1 MELEKWFKD
10 NKKGVKKYMM
20 GKKQWYSSKKHFNT
34 EMSYEQYKK
43 TCKPKIGK
51 VFGKA
56 KRVKGVLDY

>member
-10 NKKGVKKYMM
+10 NKKGVKYMDYGQTISNVAM
-20 GKKQWYSSKKHFNT
+20 AGMTYKITKDVMKKKK
-34 EMSYEQYKK
+34 
-43 TCKPKIGK
+43 CKGK